1 LSSTTALPEQILIPL
16 ANPRTAADLVRIGA
30 GLLRSGGTITAL
42 GIVEVAEGVPLSEG
56 ATRARQARRL
66 LQRVLE
72 FVPQGIEL
80 RTVVRIGRKAAEG
93 IVEVAAEER
102 SDLIIFGWSGRP
114 AGKRGTA
121 TVAEAVFSPTIDDV
135 VRDAPCNIA
144 VIKQLEQLKVSAADR
159 MQNYDAYMNPST
171 HHLQQTIYMAR
182 RNDKPVDKT
191 DLFEI
196 LSWTKPE
203 DALDARDD
211 DMACKLESYD
221 STPTYEL

>member
-1 LSSTTALPEQILIPL
+1 MCTRE
-16 ANPRTAADLVRIGA
+16 
-30 GLLRSGGTITAL
+30 LLRA
-42 GIVEVAEGVPLSEG
+42 
-56 ATRARQARRL
+56 
-66 LQRVLE
+66 
-72 FVPQGIEL
+72 IE
-80 RTVVRIGRKAAEG
+80 KAG
-93 IVEVAAEER
+93 
-102 SDLIIFGWSGRP
+102 S
-114 AGKRGTA
+114 TN
-121 TVAEAVFSPTIDDV
+121 
-135 VRDAPCNIA
+135 NIA